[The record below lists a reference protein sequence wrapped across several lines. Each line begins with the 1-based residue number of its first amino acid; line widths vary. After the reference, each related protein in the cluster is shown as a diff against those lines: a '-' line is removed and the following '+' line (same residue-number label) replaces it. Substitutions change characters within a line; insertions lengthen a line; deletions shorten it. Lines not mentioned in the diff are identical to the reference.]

1 VSTERNDGLSNI
13 TAVILDY
20 GKVIARSPTEQEFG
34 RMAEIFH
41 VSFDSFFQLWENSR
55 DVYDRSDLT
64 AQEYWLMLATQ
75 TNTSIDSKQ
84 IEFLRRVEVEIWS
97 HLDPEMLDWLSRLQA
112 AGIKTALLSNMPWDL
127 VNHVRTNFKW
137 MENFTFKT
145 FSAEVKLVKPH
156 PAIYQHTLQGIG
168 VSAAEALFVDD
179 RERNTRAA
187 QALGMH
193 AIQFHSIAQLKDDLQ
208 KLKFPILPT
217 LSNAASTTDSS
228 TDSSNERPAQEHKF
242 QL

>member
-1 VSTERNDGLSNI
+1 VSTERNDGLSNV

-34 RMAEIFH
+34 RMAEIFN
-41 VSFDSFFQLWENSR
+41 VCFDSFFQLWENSR

-64 AQEYWLMLATQ
+64 AEEYWLMLATQ

-127 VNHVRTNFKW
+127 VKHVRTNFKW

-156 PAIYQHTLQGIG
+156 PAIYQHTLQGLG

-179 RERNTRAA
+179 RERNTTAA
-187 QALGMH
+187 QALGIR
-193 AIQFHSIAQLKDDLQ
+193 AIQYHTIEQLRDDLQ
-208 KLKFPILPT
+208 KLNFPVLPV
-217 LSNAASTTDSS
+217 LSNATSSSSATDSS
-228 TDSSNERPAQEHKF
+228 IERPAQEHKF